1 MNKGTLENA
10 LRGVCQ
16 NMGIVGAR
24 GPVPSWIFPAAVV
37 MVIILTLILVMLVK
51 VYEMLSTGT
60 CMLCGK
66 SHKNNVA
73 YTYT

>member
-24 GPVPSWIFPAAVV
+24 GPVPSWVFPAALVAV
-37 MVIILTLILVMLVK
+37 TILTVILVMLVK

-66 SHKNNVA
+66 SHRNKTNI
-73 YTYT
+73 TYT